1 MQQNRTISRCHCKH
15 NVQTVSSINCQLNE
29 TLRNVMQIILL
40 ERIESDWRRF
50 QFPYSV

>member
-15 NVQTVSSINCQLNE
+15 NVQNVWSINCRLNE

-40 ERIESDWRRF
+40 ERVESDSEKA
-50 QFPYSV
+50 SVPLF